1 MTNGW
6 NEARLDRDATPGA
19 VTAGAVETW
28 SANGTAEAISGA
40 REALLS
46 QQNEDG
52 HWVFPLEADATIP
65 AEYILLEHFLD
76 DIDEDIERR
85 LAVYLRR
92 IQGADGGWPLFHAGE
107 MDPSATVKA
116 YFALKLVGDDPD
128 ASHMRRAREAL
139 RALGGAE
146 RANVFTRFTL
156 ALFDQVP
163 WRAVPTMP
171 VELMHLPRWFPFH
184 ISKVSYW
191 SRTVMVPLVALAAL
205 KPCARNPRGV
215 SIAELF
221 IEDPYRKRDWLRN
234 PTGSSW
240 GAMLLQLDRVL
251 RRIEPH
257 LPLAA
262 RQRAI
267 NAAVDFC
274 RERLNGEDGLGG
286 IFPAMANFAMLLD
299 TLGTS
304 RNDPTY
310 ATVRRSIRK
319 LLLVNNGEAMCQPC
333 LSPVWDTALALL
345 AVIESGETGPAV
357 ENAARW
363 LVGRQVT
370 DVKGDWAAQRP
381 DTPPGG
387 WPFQYRNDYYPDAD
401 DSAAVL
407 MALARSKDP
416 ECDDAIRIGIE
427 WILGMQS
434 ENGGWGAFDADNTH
448 YGLNH
453 IPFADH
459 GALLDPPTSD
469 VTARCVGMLAECGFG
484 RDHPAVARGLAFLYR
499 EQEKDGSW
507 YGRWG
512 TNYIYGTWSVLSAL
526 NATGDAHDSAPV
538 RKAVDWLKDRQREDG
553 GWGEDCG
560 TYWEERRYEAKESTP
575 SQTAWALLGLM
586 AAGEVESDAVARG
599 ISYLK
604 ASRGADGSWSEEMY
618 NAVGFPRVFYL
629 KYHGYAAYF
638 PLWALARY
646 QNLRESGRT
655 RVTLGI

>member
-1 MTNGW
+1 M
-6 NEARLDRDATPGA
+6 
-19 VTAGAVETW
+19 
-28 SANGTAEAISGA
+28 
-40 REALLS
+40 
-46 QQNEDG
+46 
-52 HWVFPLEADATIP
+52 
-65 AEYILLEHFLD
+65 
-76 DIDEDIERR
+76 DI
-85 LAVYLRR
+85 
-92 IQGADGGWPLFHAGE
+92 
-107 MDPSATVKA
+107 SATVKA
-116 YFALKLVGDDPD
+116 YLALKLVGDDPN
-128 ASHMRRAREAL
+128 APHMLRAREAL
-139 RALGGAE
+139 LARGGAE
-146 RANVFTRFTL
+146 QANVFTRFTL
-156 ALFDQVP
+156 ALYGQVP

-184 ISKVSYW
+184 ITKVSYW

-215 SIAELF
+215 SIRELF
-221 IEDPYRKRDWLRN
+221 VDDPFKKRDWLKN

-240 GAMLLQLDRVL
+240 GTTLIQLDRVL

-267 NAAVDFC
+267 DKALGFC

-286 IFPAMANFAMLLD
+286 IFPAMANLAMLLD
-299 TLGTS
+299 ALGTS
-304 RNDPTY
+304 RNDAEF

-345 AVIESGETGPAV
+345 ALIETGETGPV
-357 ENAARW
+357 VDEAARW
-363 LVGRQVT
+363 LIGRQVT
-370 DVKGDWAAQRP
+370 DVKGEWAVERP
-381 DTPPGG
+381 DVAPGG

-407 MALARSKDP
+407 MALARADVP
-416 ECDDAIRIGIE
+416 EAAAAIRRGIE

-434 ENGGWGAFDADNTH
+434 KNGGWGAFDADNTH

-469 VTARCVGMLAECGFG
+469 VTARCVGMLAECGYG
-484 RDHPAVARGLAFLYR
+484 PDHPAVARGLAFLHA
-499 EQEKDGSW
+499 EQERDGSW

-526 NATGDAHDSAPV
+526 NATGEPHDSPRV
-538 RKAVDWLKDRQREDG
+538 QKAVAWLKDRQREDG

-575 SQTAWALLGLM
+575 SQTAWALLALM
-586 AAGEVESDAVARG
+586 AAGDVESDAVARG
-599 ISYLK
+599 VAYLEAK
-604 ASRGADGSWSEEMY
+604 RGANGSWSEEMY

-646 QNLRESGRT
+646 RNLRETGRT